1 MPRYSSRHLTRWIFE
16 LKQNVGNYLQK
27 FLNHDDWEEA
37 TGGVDRLITPEERE
51 RIKKVKEEREE

>member
-1 MPRYSSRHLTRWIFE
+1 MFE

-51 RIKKVKEEREE
+51 RIKKVKEERDECE